1 MSMPLT
7 PRRHHGAGNRKG
19 RAMQGRTARQATESD
34 GPIDRAHLERAT
46 FGDRAL
52 RREVLSL
59 FQRQAATLGAELAQA
74 DNDQVRA
81 DIAHRL
87 RGAALGVGA
96 AAVAEAAE
104 AFERGPQDAAQRA
117 EALSRLAARIAAARA
132 AIADMIGDD

>member
-1 MSMPLT
+1 
-7 PRRHHGAGNRKG
+7 
-19 RAMQGRTARQATESD
+19 MQGWTARQATESD
-34 GPIDRAHLERAT
+34 SPIDRAHLERAT

-59 FQRQAATLGAELAQA
+59 FRRQAATLGAELAQA
-74 DNDQVRA
+74 DNDRMRA

-104 AFERGPQDAAQRA
+104 AFERGPPDAAQRA